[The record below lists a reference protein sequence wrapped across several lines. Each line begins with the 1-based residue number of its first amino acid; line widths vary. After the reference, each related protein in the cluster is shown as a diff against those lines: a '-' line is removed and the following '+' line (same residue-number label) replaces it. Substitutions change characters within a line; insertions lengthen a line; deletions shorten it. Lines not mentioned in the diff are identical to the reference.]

1 MKKMN
6 RPQRSVMALASL
18 VLAAMLV
25 FPPFHQA
32 SPLSGKVTRNY
43 GYHFIGDAPRRS
55 SVNGLALLI
64 QIMALGVATV
74 GIFYACR
81 DE

>member
-1 MKKMN
+1 MN
-6 RPQRSVMALASL
+6 RRQRSVIALAGL

-25 FPPFHQA
+25 FPPFHQT
-32 SPLSGKVTRNY
+32 SPLSGNVMRNH

-64 QIMALGVATV
+64 QIMALGVAAV
-74 GIFYACR
+74 SILYACR